1 MSTKIVQPLKAQ
13 LELQTALF
21 LSALENISDADTNQ
35 YVNETLNSIK
45 WIAGHL
51 VNTRMTLL
59 NILTGKGEDIVYT
72 KLFGKGT
79 SGNRTKNFPDIEDV
93 KRKWEYITTEI
104 IQSMQQV
111 TNDQLL
117 GSPPFQTSIPD
128 KTLLGLIAFF
138 ILHESNHL
146 GQISILRK
154 ITVRPV
160 LSELTFY
167 DRVICN

>member
-1 MSTKIVQPLKAQ
+1 MNTKTVQPLIAQ

-21 LSALENISDADTNQ
+21 LSALENISDAETNQ
-35 YVNETLNSIK
+35 YVNESLNSIK

-59 NILTGKGEDIVYT
+59 LILTGKGEDPVYA

-79 SGNRTKNFPDIEDV
+79 SGNRNQTYPDIEEV

-104 IQSMQQV
+104 IESMQQA
-111 TNDQLL
+111 TDDLLL

-146 GQISILRK
+146 GQMSILRK

-160 LSELTFY
+160 LSELSFY
-167 DRVICN
+167 DKVICN